1 MSGPTT
7 NAQVLSKKIHRARR
21 DHRLSIS
28 ILAMLAGL
36 TEEQVQ
42 SLETDAPQGF
52 IEEAHRVHC
61 ACRLAV
67 ALGYPEDHFL
77 EHHTPA
83 AAPERASSTRFDIP
97 KADWHGLAAAELTI
111 LDGVQ
116 KINLPASSELFAQNA
131 RRYTAAS
138 AAPLIATLVALI
150 FLGLS
155 LVI

>member
-1 MSGPTT
+1 MTRPTPS
-7 NAQVLSKKIHRARR
+7 AQVLSKKIHRARR

-28 ILAMLAGL
+28 IMAMLAGL

-42 SLETDAPQGF
+42 SLESDALAGF

-67 ALGYPEDHFL
+67 ALGYPEDYFL

-83 AAPERASSTRFDIP
+83 TVLEHLSNTRFDIP
-97 KADWHGLAAAELTI
+97 KADWNGLPAAELKI
-111 LDGVQ
+111 LENVQ
-116 KINLPASSELFAQNA
+116 KINLPASSELFAQTA
-131 RRYTAAS
+131 RRATAAS

>member
-1 MSGPTT
+1 MSSLTT

-42 SLETDAPQGF
+42 SLETDAPEGF

-61 ACRLAV
+61 ASRLAV

-83 AAPERASSTRFDIP
+83 AAPDRAACRCWAHHAPAPAADKSSAQDR
-97 KADWHGLAAAELTI
+97 AAAQT
-111 LDGVQ
+111 
-116 KINLPASSELFAQNA
+116 
-131 RRYTAAS
+131 
-138 AAPLIATLVALI
+138 
-150 FLGLS
+150 
-155 LVI
+155 